1 MSVLEDLV
9 EIVIKIPIKLY
20 NDVKKLSELKRIDT
34 RTVIVEALK
43 EGIFLL
49 KIREAIKR
57 YVNGEVSLGKAAE
70 IAGLSI
76 WEFLDE
82 LKKRGI
88 EIRYKE
94 KHILHDLGAKL

>member
-1 MSVLEDLV
+1 M
-9 EIVIKIPIKLY
+9 EITIKIPTKLY
-20 NDVKKLSELKRIDT
+20 NDVKKLAKLKRMDT
-34 RTVIVEALK
+34 RTMIVEALR
-43 EGIFLL
+43 EGMFLL
-49 KIREAIKR
+49 RIEEAVRR

-94 KHILHDLGAKL
+94 KHILHDLGANSDGCC